1 MLVSC
6 ERVVTLLLRVTIKLY
21 GCCTNCSKYHHRGLY
36 TLIKSS
42 DFPLRSRK
50 GAEFILKMLFPETEK
65 FFYKFIFF
73 KMKFYGKNIKRK
85 IETHGQGLSLMVKA
99 KPVDIIAGQQS

>member
-1 MLVSC
+1 
-6 ERVVTLLLRVTIKLY
+6 
-21 GCCTNCSKYHHRGLY
+21 
-36 TLIKSS
+36 
-42 DFPLRSRK
+42 
-50 GAEFILKMLFPETEK
+50 MLFPETEK